1 MFNQLTPMP
10 FIPYK
15 IISHL
20 AKDVKAEGL
29 WKLLKYNTEDAL
41 SKPNLTLA
49 EKMALLCRNN
59 ADQNKYSVFLTRLI
73 ENEQI
78 EERTILKIYKIAT
91 IAEDRYIST
100 CAYAFDVLTGA
111 KSSIVDYD
119 GIPCSR
125 LDVMEQILVKSLNG
139 IGVNGV
145 GQFVCDRDL
154 HRACGAAY
162 GIGNNTNYEGVQ
174 VVMAVRVSDLNDR
187 EC

>member
-41 SKPNLTLA
+41 SKPDLTLA

-78 EERTILKIYKIAT
+78 EERTILKIYKINT
-91 IAEDRYIST
+91 IAEDRYKSI
-100 CAYAFDVLTGA
+100 CIYAFDVLTGA
-111 KSSIVDYD
+111 KSSVVDYD

-139 IGVNGV
+139 ISVNGV
-145 GQFVCDRDL
+145 GYLEYNRDL
-154 HRACGAAY
+154 NRACGATY